1 MIYFFS
7 SRTQK
12 KNCFLHIRN
21 IASVRV
27 ARLDLQKKNILT
39 STKRN
44 ARFYSQES
52 DSEDDGFPAVL
63 MQLPGSVENTC
74 VCFIFYLQKT

>member
-12 KNCFLHIRN
+12 KNCFLHIRD
-21 IASVRV
+21 ICFCPSCEAGFTE
-27 ARLDLQKKNILT
+27 KNILT

-52 DSEDDGFPAVL
+52 ESEDDGFPAVL

-74 VCFIFYLQKT
+74 VCFIFHLQKT